1 MSTISLSRSSTT
13 NAAALRATCA
23 TRLERSL
30 LGVADGITALV
41 SHRMERRAAAHRAA
55 GARVVAEEQ
64 RRDRAATAHDGLLP
78 R

>member
-13 NAAALRATCA
+13 NAAAMRATCA
-23 TRLERSL
+23 TRLERLL
-30 LGVADGITALV
+30 LGIAEGITTLV
-41 SHRMERRAAAHRAA
+41 AHRMERRAAAQRAA
-55 GARVVAEEQ
+55 HARGVAEEQ